1 MLDHHQKS
9 VTSARAGNV
18 IGGGDWSKNRIIPDT
33 ATALIKGLPV
43 TVRNPAAVRPWQHV
57 LEPLAGY
64 LLLAARLYDQPGK
77 YSRPFNF
84 GPFPE
89 DHLTVRELVDLA
101 IQTWGVGTFE
111 VAAEKNQHHEASL
124 LKLDIKD
131 ALGLLGWTPK
141 LKASEAIKWTME
153 WYKKETPKKAAY
165 TFEQIDNYLSQ

>member
-1 MLDHHQKS
+1 M
-9 VTSARAGNV
+9 
-18 IGGGDWSKNRIIPDT
+18 SKAFRDI
-33 ATALIKGLPV
+33 
-43 TVRNPAAVRPWQHV
+43 QHLFV
-57 LEPLAGY
+57 CSSQFNSHPL
-64 LLLAARLYDQPGK
+64 K
-77 YSRPFNF
+77 KCFT
-84 GPFPE
+84 PFPE